1 MIASNNLFVKGLT
14 RFLPNG
20 RVFGVGG
27 RNDINW
33 SLTLSLYVIL
43 RHQGCRE
50 NPKPCSMTLSALIK
64 PYC

>member
-27 RNDINW
+27 RNDNAKRLSRKRKFAI
-33 SLTLSLYVIL
+33 SCVSTLSSRSDFLNFY
-43 RHQGCRE
+43 
-50 NPKPCSMTLSALIK
+50 
-64 PYC
+64 

>member
-27 RNDINW
+27 RNDNMG
-33 SLTLSLYVIL
+33 LMRFLPNGRVFGVGGRNDNAKHLS
-43 RHQGCRE
+43 RHAV
-50 NPKPCSMTLSALIK
+50 TF
-64 PYC
+64 